1 MDKVY
6 IVFLYLFIYSV
17 LGWIVEMIYC
27 RILQGKWTNRGFLF
41 GPYCP
46 IYGFGSLLIIYTL
59 NNFAKYPIAVF
70 FLGMLFTS
78 ILEYITSYL
87 MEKMFNAKWWDYSH
101 MKFNING
108 RVCLLNSLEFAI
120 LGLVLVYNV
129 HPIVSKYVALIPNDT
144 LQVISIALFTFII
157 IDTCSTVASLLNL
170 KDKLSML
177 KEFATKIKTQ
187 THIPHITDFYLY
199 KELGDLRKRFL
210 EKGSIQIKRIFDAFP
225 NFEFKGFKTEI
236 DELKLDLHKL
246 RNNLKMQKINAK
258 TEKIK
263 DKN

>member
-17 LGWIVEMIYC
+17 LGWIIEMIYC

-59 NNFAKYPIAVF
+59 NNFDKYPIAVF

-87 MEKMFNAKWWDYSH
+87 MEKVFNAKWWDYSH

-157 IDTCSTVASLLNL
+157 IDTCSTIASLLNL

>member
-17 LGWIVEMIYC
+17 LGWIIEMIYC

-59 NNFAKYPIAVF
+59 NNFDKYPIAVF

-87 MEKMFNAKWWDYSH
+87 MEKVFNAKWWDYSH

-157 IDTCSTVASLLNL
+157 IDTCSTIASLLNL

-210 EKGSIQIKRIFDAFP
+210 DKGSIQIKRIFDAFP

-246 RNNLKMQKINAK
+246 RNSLRMQKINAK
-258 TEKIK
+258 TAKIK

>member
-1 MDKVY
+1 
-6 IVFLYLFIYSV
+6 
-17 LGWIVEMIYC
+17 
-27 RILQGKWTNRGFLF
+27 
-41 GPYCP
+41 
-46 IYGFGSLLIIYTL
+46 
-59 NNFAKYPIAVF
+59 
-70 FLGMLFTS
+70 
-78 ILEYITSYL
+78 
-87 MEKMFNAKWWDYSH
+87 

-157 IDTCSTVASLLNL
+157 IDTCSTIASLLNL

-210 EKGSIQIKRIFDAFP
+210 DKGSIQIKRIFDAFP

-246 RNNLKMQKINAK
+246 RNSLRMQKINAK
-258 TEKIK
+258 TAKIK